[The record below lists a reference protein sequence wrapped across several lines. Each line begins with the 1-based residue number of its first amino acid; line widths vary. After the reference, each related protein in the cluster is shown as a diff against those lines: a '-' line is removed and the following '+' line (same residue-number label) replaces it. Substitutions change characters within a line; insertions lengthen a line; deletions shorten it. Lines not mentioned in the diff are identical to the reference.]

1 MDSGRA
7 ARMNRTLVVLAW
19 RVVLDAGFLRVCPI
33 QPHFL
38 RRICLAAG
46 SCPARSHSSSFRI
59 FSGHR
64 MLKMRLRQKKKE
76 KQKKKKEKLKKKE
89 EKQKKK
95 KRTNLSKTIPAY
107 CLDSNKRQGSAFFC
121 GQG

>member
-1 MDSGRA
+1 MSLITANPVPGADA
-7 ARMNRTLVVLAW
+7 TLGPRVASAPGTGAW
-19 RVVLDAGFLRVCPI
+19 RVVLDAGFLRVSPI

-64 MLKMRLRQKKKE
+64 MLKMRLRQV
-76 KQKKKKEKLKKKE
+76 L
-89 EKQKKK
+89 
-95 KRTNLSKTIPAY
+95 RNVWI
-107 CLDSNKRQGSAFFC
+107 FC
-121 GQG
+121 CIVYL